1 MHFFRKY
8 WPYMA
13 LFIVN
18 LIYAANYLIAK
29 GLMPDVL
36 PPNTFIF
43 LRVFGALILFLPLK
57 WMVKEKVARKDIA
70 LMAACAF
77 FGSAL
82 NMLTFFNG
90 LVHTSA
96 LNASI
101 IMTLNPILV
110 AIMGGVILKEKFNW
124 SRKLG
129 IVIGTIGAV
138 LFILMNNNGDI
149 QLNVEGDF
157 MILINASSY
166 ALYLVLAKPLMQ
178 KYHPF
183 TIMFWVFLFGSFYCS
198 IFTIN
203 EWQNI
208 HFSSFTASNWQ
219 SIAFV
224 ILGTTFLTYLLNLS
238 AMKKVSPTV
247 VAAFIYLQ
255 PLLVSVIL
263 LFLFLFTAEAH
274 YIQSF
279 NALKI
284 FAAFL
289 IFVGVYLTSV
299 RKKKGN

>member
-1 MHFFRKY
+1 MRKY
-8 WPYMA
+8 WPYLA

-57 WMVKEKVARKDIA
+57 LLIKEKVAKKDIA

-77 FGSAL
+77 FGAAL

-90 LVHTSA
+90 LVNTSA

-110 AIMGGVILKEKFNW
+110 AIMGAVILKEHFNW
-124 SRKLG
+124 TRKLG
-129 IVIGTIGAV
+129 IVIGSIGAIV
-138 LFILMNNNGDI
+138 FITTGSNGGI
-149 QLNVEGDF
+149 QLNFAGDF

-183 TIMFWVFLFGSFYCS
+183 TIMFWVFLFGSFYTS
-198 IFTIN
+198 FFTFN

-208 HFSSFTASNWQ
+208 HFNAFTFNQWMAF
-219 SIAFV
+219 IFV

-247 VAAFIYLQ
+247 VSAFIYLQ
-255 PLLVSVIL
+255 PLLVSIIL
-263 LFLFLFTAEAH
+263 LVLYLVTSKEN
-274 YIQSF
+274 YLQSF
-279 NALKI
+279 GWIKISAAL
-284 FAAFL
+284 L
-289 IFVGVYLTSV
+289 IFIGVYLTSI
-299 RKKKGN
+299 RKKKEVK